1 MEVSG
6 QQKGNSLYLAD
17 LAELTA
23 LYLGGKA
30 ELLIKA
36 IDWQYEI
43 GDTVRAAKF
52 EKDFEHIMLGMDAL
66 LSAHPTLRLERWIDF
81 AHKQAT
87 TSEQYKQYERNAKRI
102 VTIWG
107 PPVDDYSARVWSGLI
122 RDYYLPRWKHYFAS
136 RKTGIRFNF
145 AEWEKNWV
153 ESEGCSPQ
161 TPPADIVNTARSLV
175 DYAAFITPVL
185 IPDGKKG
192 QLGSWTIGSE
202 KAEIISFQI
211 PADRLD
217 KLSAV
222 RIEKKAG
229 KSSVVCSRLKLVA
242 DGKVLVDDASEKI
255 LYGDKLGI
263 VYTVTLPDD
272 IRGNNGVE
280 LQLQIKNTGSETTSG
295 QVSLI
300 GE

>member
-1 MEVSG
+1 M
-6 QQKGNSLYLAD
+6 
-17 LAELTA
+17 
-23 LYLGGKA
+23 
-30 ELLIKA
+30 
-36 IDWQYEI
+36 
-43 GDTVRAAKF
+43 
-52 EKDFEHIMLGMDAL
+52 
-66 LSAHPTLRLERWIDF
+66 
-81 AHKQAT
+81 
-87 TSEQYKQYERNAKRI
+87 
-102 VTIWG
+102 
-107 PPVDDYSARVWSGLI
+107 
-122 RDYYLPRWKHYFAS
+122 
-136 RKTGIRFNF
+136 
-145 AEWEKNWV
+145 
-153 ESEGCSPQ
+153 
-161 TPPADIVNTARSLV
+161 
-175 DYAAFITPVL
+175 
-185 IPDGKKG
+185 
-192 QLGSWTIGSE
+192 GSWTIGSE

-255 LYGDKLGI
+255 LYGDKLGT

-280 LQLQIKNTGSETTSG
+280 LQLQIKNTGSETASG